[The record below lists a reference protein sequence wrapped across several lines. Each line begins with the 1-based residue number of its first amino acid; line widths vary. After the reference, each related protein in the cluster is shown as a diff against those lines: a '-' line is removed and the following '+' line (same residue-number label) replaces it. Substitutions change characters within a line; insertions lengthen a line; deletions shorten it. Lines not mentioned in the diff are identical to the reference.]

1 MRHFVIATFMFAA
14 ALLLTATA
22 ATLIQR
28 WAIAQHVAHEPP
40 PPAETATELQRRPIN
55 GRPAAGPDCEAPTFR
70 LGSPFT
76 VKKAGTP

>member
-28 WAIAQHVAHEPP
+28 WAIGRHVAHEPP
-40 PPAETATELQRRPIN
+40 PAAEAPEP
-55 GRPAAGPDCEAPTFR
+55 PTFR
-70 LGSPFT
+70 LGSPFA

>member
-1 MRHFVIATFMFAA
+1 MRHFVVATFMFAA

-28 WAIAQHVAHEPP
+28 WAIAQHVAYEPP
-40 PPAETATELQRRPIN
+40 PAAETTEPQRRPVN
-55 GRPAAGPDCEAPTFR
+55 GRPAAGPDCETPTFR